1 MPYYSKKVG
10 KQYCVFKKS
19 DNTKVGCT
27 TKKNLD
33 QYMKALHAA
42 EPKNST
48 HKFKYLQNIADDKS
62 EATILLYNHIGT
74 ITDENGNILYGID
87 GEAFASTMQY
97 LEDCGVECVNIR
109 INSPGGSVLEGWSI
123 ISSIKSTTMEVHTY
137 NDGLA
142 ASIAAIIFASGDYR
156 HAMDYSIMMIH
167 NPSGTD
173 DNEVLNKIKESL
185 VTILQNN
192 SIYSVEELNKLM
204 DSETYYNA
212 KEAKDAGFCDYII
225 DSGEKIE
232 VETDDVNEMANV
244 FNSVINKLNMKR
256 KKSTAKEIE
265 NKLGL
270 ESPTTLTNDEATTTV
285 APAEDVKSD
294 DTVVEDKTTDAKND
308 DDSEEEEEETEEDF
322 KAMYEDLMATHTK
335 LEADHEALKAE
346 NTDLSTKLDKM
357 KDEVR
362 KEHKKKIEAM
372 VNDLFVAG
380 KIGKTEIDSVTKLA
394 EKDFESVKNLFNR
407 VGLVKNVSFKS
418 VVNTDTASA
427 NGLEAG
433 WSIRDYEKKNPAK
446 LAEIKNTLPAVY
458 NQMYKD
464 FYGVETK

>member
-10 KQYCVFKKS
+10 KEYCVFKKS
-19 DNTKVGCT
+19 DDTKIGCT

-33 QYMKALHAA
+33 KYMKALHAA

-48 HKFKYLQNIADDKS
+48 NKFKYLQNMADDKS
-62 EATILLYNHIGT
+62 EATLLLYNHIGT
-74 ITDENGNILYGID
+74 IIDENGNTLCGID
-87 GEAFASTMQY
+87 SEYFASTMQY
-97 LEDCGVECVNIR
+97 LEDCGVERVNIR
-109 INSPGGSVLEGWSI
+109 INSAGGSVLEGWGI
-123 ISSIKSTTMEVHTY
+123 ISSIKSTTMEVHTF

-142 ASIAAIIFASGDYR
+142 ASISAIIFAAGDYR
-156 HAMDYSIMMIH
+156 HAMDYSILMIH
-167 NPSGTD
+167 NPSGTE
-173 DNEVLNKIKESL
+173 DNGILSKIKESL

-204 DSETYYNA
+204 DSETYFNAQEA
-212 KEAKDAGFCDYII
+212 KEAGFCDFII
-225 DSGEKIE
+225 DSGEKVE
-232 VETDDVNEMANV
+232 VEMDDINEMANV

-256 KKSTAKEIE
+256 NKSTAKEIE
-265 NKLGL
+265 NKMGV
-270 ESPTTLTNDEATTTV
+270 ESPTTLTNDDAT
-285 APAEDVKSD
+285 KK
-294 DTVVEDKTTDAKND
+294 VVETEEEKKEDTAVDVKND
-308 DDSEEEEEETEEDF
+308 DEESEEEETEEGDDY
-322 KAMYEDLMATHTK
+322 KSMYEDLMV
-335 LEADHEALKAE
+335 EHEALKADM
-346 NTDLSTKLDKM
+346 NDLSTKLDKM

-380 KIGKTEIDSVTKLA
+380 KIGKTEIESVTKLA

-407 VGLVKNVSFKS
+407 VGLVKNVSFKN
-418 VVNTDTASA
+418 VVNTDVATA

-446 LAEIKNTLPAVY
+446 LTEIKNILPAVY

-464 FYGVETK
+464 FYGVEPK